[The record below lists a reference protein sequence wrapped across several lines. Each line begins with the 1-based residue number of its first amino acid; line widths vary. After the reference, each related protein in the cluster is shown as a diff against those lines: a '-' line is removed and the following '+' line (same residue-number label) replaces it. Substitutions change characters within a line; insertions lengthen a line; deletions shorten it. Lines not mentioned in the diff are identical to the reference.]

1 MCSKT
6 IAEALADALPVGGTR
21 GCPRTPPARA
31 AQPSVP
37 PTAAAP

>member
-21 GCPRTPPARA
+21 GCA
-31 AQPSVP
+31 AHALSLIHI
-37 PTAAAP
+37 